1 MSEFPMTPLR
11 ILWSRFR
18 GLFFKGSA
26 DSGLDAE
33 LRSHIDALTQE
44 NIRRGMSA
52 MEAEHAARR
61 EFGGVTQTKQDYREQ
76 RSLPFLETLFQDI
89 RFGFRLLIK
98 DAALSAV
105 IVAILAIG
113 IGAGTSLYS
122 LIDAWLVRAIRYT
135 TPLIDRWEVVRAY
148 LPQQKKYVN
157 YLSVP
162 EILEVAQLKDLFEEV
177 GAVHGDSFTLSH
189 GEYPERVLGTHVSAS
204 TLTMTRV
211 APFLGRTFTSEEDRP
226 GGPRVVVLRY
236 EFWKQTFSGD
246 RNVLGQV
253 MRLNDEDYTI
263 IGVMPPHFEL
273 WGGRFW
279 IPLQLNLADTNRSDR
294 RNWIVAILRGN
305 VSESQANARLL
316 ALSKQLEQEYSRTTP
331 EYHDWTLG
339 VWNIHEAVIGGVKPA
354 LLVLAGAVA
363 LLILA
368 ACANV
373 AVLLLAR
380 STSRLKEIALRFAL
394 GAARGRVIRQL
405 LTESLLLS
413 FAGAV
418 VGIVLAM
425 ACLPVLVHLIPA
437 EWSPTESDLVRV
449 DHNAI
454 AVSCAIAAL
463 MGILF
468 GIAPALQVSQLD
480 FVDSLKQGGAKASAS
495 RQSRLLRSGLISA
508 EIALS
513 LVVLAAAALM
523 VRSYRNLEGIDLGFR
538 SDHLLSFQISLP
550 ETKYPRGDQRLT
562 FFSRAL
568 QELRV
573 APSIDGAAAV
583 SGRPMADRSVDLT
596 SRDFTI
602 EGQPSEDARGVND
615 ADFRVI
621 SPGYL
626 ETIGAR
632 VLEGRSFSER
642 DAVGAPLAGIVNETM
657 AKMFWPGGDAVGHRI
672 RLGRQYARPDV
683 FAAPENYDQPL
694 TIVGI
699 ASDVRQIRD
708 IDAPVR
714 PEFYMPLAQQ
724 ATPPRTMTLLLRS
737 ELDPAT
743 VTNSARVAVRS
754 VDSEQPIYDISTMD
768 EIVTDSFGPKRLTLF
783 LLVFLAVVVMV
794 LACIG
799 LYATLSYSVGQR
811 RRELGIRVAVGATG
825 SDILRLV
832 VLEGTY
838 LAFAGV
844 AFGLLAAFA
853 LTHLMQSLLYKVS
866 GSDPATLFTTAAVLT
881 IVAALAS
888 YVPARRASSV
898 DPISVLRAE

>member
-1 MSEFPMTPLR
+1 MTWLRAAIARFLGAFWGREKTDRELESELQ
-11 ILWSRFR
+11 
-18 GLFFKGSA
+18 A
-26 DSGLDAE
+26 
-33 LRSHIDALTQE
+33 HIDALTLE
-44 NIRRGMSA
+44 NISRGMTPADAQYS
-52 MEAEHAARR
+52 ARR
-61 EFGGVTQTKQDYREQ
+61 EFGGLAQTKEAYREQ
-76 RSLPFLETLFQDI
+76 RGLPFLEIFFQDI
-89 RFGFRLLIK
+89 RFGFRLMRK
-98 DAALSAV
+98 DALLSVVVIAIIAV
-105 IVAILAIG
+105 GV
-113 IGAGTSLYS
+113 GAGTSLYS
-122 LIDAWLVRAIRYT
+122 LIDAWLVRAISYT

-162 EILEVAQLKDLFEEV
+162 EIQEVQQLHDLFEEV

-211 APFLGRTFTSEEDRP
+211 APFLGRTFTQEEDRP

-246 RNVLGQV
+246 RNVLGRV
-253 MRLNDEDYTI
+253 LRLNDLDYTI
-263 IGVMPPHFEL
+263 IGIMPPHFEL

-279 IPLQLNLADTNRSDR
+279 IPLQLDTADTNRSDR
-294 RNWIVAILRGN
+294 RNWIVAILRKG

-316 ALSKQLEQEYSRTTP
+316 ALSKQLEQQYSRNTP
-331 EYHDWTLG
+331 EYHDWNLG

-380 STSRLKEIALRFAL
+380 ATSRLKEIALRFAL
-394 GAARGRVIRQL
+394 GAARMRVFRQL

-418 VGIVLAM
+418 IGVILAI
-425 ACLPVLVHLIPA
+425 ACLPLLVHLVPP

-449 DHNAI
+449 DHNAVF
-454 AVSCAIAAL
+454 VSCAIAAL

-468 GIAPALQVSQLD
+468 GIAPALQVSRLD
-480 FVDSLKQGGAKASAS
+480 FVETLKEAGAKASAS
-495 RQSRLLRSGLISA
+495 RQSRLLRSGLIAA
-508 EIALS
+508 EIGLS

-523 VRSYRNLEGIDLGFR
+523 IRSYRNLESIDLGFR
-538 SDHLLSFQISLP
+538 SDHLLSFQVSLP
-550 ETKYPRGDQRLT
+550 ETKYPRGDQRVA
-562 FFSRAL
+562 FFSHAL
-568 QELRV
+568 QELRS
-573 APSIDGAAAV
+573 APAVEGAGAV
-583 SGRPMADRSVDLT
+583 SGRPMAERTVDLT

-602 EGQPSEDARGVND
+602 EGQPNEDARGVNN

-626 ETIGAR
+626 EAIGAR
-632 VLEGRSFSER
+632 IVSGRAFSDQ
-642 DAVGAPLAGIVNETM
+642 DAAGAPLAAIINETM
-657 AKMFWPGGDAVGHRI
+657 AKLFWPFGGAIGHRI
-672 RLGRQYARPDV
+672 RLGRQYARPDT
-683 FAAPENYDQPL
+683 FASVDNFDRPL

-699 ASDVRQIRD
+699 ASDVRQVRA
-708 IDAPVR
+708 IDAVVH
-714 PEFYMPLAQQ
+714 PELYMPLGQTAN
-724 ATPPRTMTLLLRS
+724 PPRAMTFLMRS
-737 ELDPAT
+737 KLDAAT
-743 VTNSARVAVRS
+743 VTASARAAMRS
-754 VDSEQPIYDISTMD
+754 IDSEQPLFDVNTMN
-768 EIVTDSFGPKRLTLF
+768 EIVADAFGPARLTLF
-783 LLVFLAVVVMV
+783 LLVFLAAVVLI
-794 LACIG
+794 LACTG

-811 RRELGIRVAVGATG
+811 RRELGIRVAIGASA

-832 VLEGTY
+832 VLEGAH
-838 LAFAGV
+838 LAFVGV

-853 LTHLMQSLLYKVS
+853 LTRLMHSLLYKVS
-866 GSDPATLFTTAAVLT
+866 GSDPATLFGTAAVLL
-881 IVAALAS
+881 IVAAIAS

>member
-1 MSEFPMTPLR
+1 MSRLR
-11 ILWSRFR
+11 TFGLRLL
-18 GLFFKGSA
+18 GLFRKR
-26 DSGLDAE
+26 SGNDDLDAE
-33 LRSHIDALTQE
+33 LHSHLQFLTEKYIRNGMTPEDA
-44 NIRRGMSA
+44 RC
-52 MEAEHAARR
+52 AARR
-61 EFGGVTQTKQDYREQ
+61 EFGGLTQTKEAYREQ

-89 RFGFRLLIK
+89 RFGFRLMSK
-98 DAALSAV
+98 DALLSAV
-105 IVAILAIG
+105 IIAILAVG
-113 IGAGTSLYS
+113 VGAGTSLYS
-122 LIDAWLVRAIRYT
+122 LIDAWLVRAISYT

-148 LPQQKKYVN
+148 LPQQKKFVN

-162 EILEVAQLKDLFEEV
+162 EIQEVKQLNDLFEEV

-211 APFLGRTFTSEEDRP
+211 APFLGRTFTEEEDRP

-246 RNVLGQV
+246 RNVLGRV
-253 MRLNDEDYTI
+253 MRLNDLDYTI
-263 IGVMPPHFEL
+263 IGIMPPHFEL

-279 IPLQLNLADTNRSDR
+279 IPLQLDTADTNRSDR
-294 RNWIVAILRGN
+294 RNWIVAILRKGA
-305 VSESQANARLL
+305 SESQANARLL
-316 ALSKQLEQEYSRTTP
+316 ALSKQLEHQYSRNTP
-331 EYHDWTLG
+331 EYHDWNLG

-380 STSRLKEIALRFAL
+380 ATSRLKEIALRFAL
-394 GAARGRVIRQL
+394 GAGRGRVIRQL

-413 FAGAV
+413 FSGAA
-418 VGIVLAM
+418 VGIGLAKT
-425 ACLPVLVHLIPA
+425 CLPVLVHLIPS
-437 EWSPTESDLVRV
+437 EWSPTESDLVQV

-468 GIAPALQVSQLD
+468 GIAPALQVSGQD
-480 FVDSLKQGGAKASAS
+480 FAESLKEGGTKSSGS
-495 RQSRLLRSGLISA
+495 RQGKLVRGGLITA

-513 LVVLAAAALM
+513 LVVLAAASLM
-523 VRSYRNLEGIDLGFR
+523 VRSYRNLENIDLGFR

-550 ETKYPRGDQRLT
+550 ETKYTQGHQRVA

-568 QELRV
+568 QELHS
-573 APSIDGAAAV
+573 APGVEGAAAV
-583 SGRPMADRSVDLT
+583 SGRPMVERSVDLT

-602 EGQPSEDARGVND
+602 EGQPGEDAHGQSD

-632 VLEGRSFSER
+632 IVQGRNFS
-642 DAVGAPLAGIVNETM
+642 DQDGSGAPLATIINETM
-657 AKMFWPGGDAVGHRI
+657 AKMFWPTGDAVGHRI
-672 RLGRQYARPDV
+672 RLGRLYGRPDV
-683 FAAPENYDQPL
+683 FATAENYDQPL
-694 TIVGI
+694 TIVGV
-699 ASDVRQIRD
+699 ASDVRQTRV

-724 ATPPRTMTLLLRS
+724 ANPPRTMTLLLRS
-737 ELDPAT
+737 KLDPAT
-743 VTNSARVAVRS
+743 VTSSARAAVRS
-754 VDSEQPIYDISTMD
+754 VDSEQPIYDVSTM
-768 EIVTDSFGPKRLTLF
+768 EEVVADSFGPKRLTLF
-783 LLVFLAVVVMV
+783 LLLFLAAVVVV
-794 LACIG
+794 LACTG

-811 RRELGIRVAVGATG
+811 RRELGIRMAIGANAL
-825 SDILRLV
+825 DILRLV
-832 VLEGTY
+832 VFEGAQ
-838 LAFAGV
+838 LALAGV
-844 AFGLLAAFA
+844 GFGLVAAFA
-853 LTHLMQSLLYKVS
+853 LTRLMHSLLYQVS
-866 GSDPATLFTTAAVLT
+866 ASDPVILFGAAAVLV
-881 IVAALAS
+881 IVATVAS
-888 YVPARRASSV
+888 YVPARRASIV
-898 DPISVLRAE
+898 DPTSVLRAD